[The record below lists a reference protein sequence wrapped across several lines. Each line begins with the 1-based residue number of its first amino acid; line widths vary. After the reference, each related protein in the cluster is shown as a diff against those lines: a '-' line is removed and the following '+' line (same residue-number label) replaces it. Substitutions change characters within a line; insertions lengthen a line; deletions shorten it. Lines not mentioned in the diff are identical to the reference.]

1 MKRITLT
8 FFAATLLLFACNN
21 NKTASD
27 TKTDATSDKAATES
41 ADKPSEKKWI
51 PVDTAMMNKAWMES
65 MVITDHHKMLAKAN
79 GTWNGEVTMWMS
91 PDAPPMKSTS
101 TSVNTMMFNDLYQVS
116 KHKGNMMGMPFEGMS
131 TTAYDNVSK
140 EYVSTWIDNM
150 GSGIMVMKGNWDEG
164 TKSVNL
170 SGTIKNPANGLD
182 CTIREIFKN
191 IDDNT

>member
-1 MKRITLT
+1 
-8 FFAATLLLFACNN
+8 
-21 NKTASD
+21 
-27 TKTDATSDKAATES
+27 
-41 ADKPSEKKWI
+41 
-51 PVDTAMMNKAWMES
+51 
-65 MVITDHHKMLAKAN
+65 
-79 GTWNGEVTMWMS
+79 
-91 PDAPPMKSTS
+91 
-101 TSVNTMMFNDLYQVS
+101 
-116 KHKGNMMGMPFEGMS
+116 MMGMPFEGMS